1 MVKTSKDMT
10 ILERRYVPCGD
21 IILHEGERGNNAYLV
36 QSGEVEVYS
45 MAGEREIILGKMG
58 PGQIFGEMA
67 LVFDKPRTASVRAT
81 EHCNLIVITR
91 NVFNDKLR
99 RSDTTIRAI
108 INMLTKRIIETNNAL
123 LNKNDGLDDLQET
136 VLNVYN
142 NVVETLPKTERREF
156 RNAVLPELNNFL
168 DAVARF
174 SRELQLEKAADNSE
188 DDFTL

>member
-1 MVKTSKDMT
+1 MVKSSKDMT
-10 ILERRYVPCGD
+10 ILERRFVPCGE

-36 QSGEVEVYS
+36 QSGEVEVFS

-58 PGQIFGEMA
+58 PGQIFGEMS
-67 LVFDKPRTASVRAT
+67 LVFDHPRSASVRAT

-91 NVFNDKLR
+91 NVFNDKLT
-99 RSDTTIRAI
+99 RSDVTIRAI
-108 INMLTKRIIETNNAL
+108 VNMLTKRIIETNNAL
-123 LNKNDGLDDLQET
+123 LNKHDGLDDMQDV
-136 VLNVYN
+136 VLNIYN
-142 NVVETLPKTERREF
+142 NVVETLEKDERRKF

-174 SRELQLEKAADNSE
+174 SRERALEKDADNSS